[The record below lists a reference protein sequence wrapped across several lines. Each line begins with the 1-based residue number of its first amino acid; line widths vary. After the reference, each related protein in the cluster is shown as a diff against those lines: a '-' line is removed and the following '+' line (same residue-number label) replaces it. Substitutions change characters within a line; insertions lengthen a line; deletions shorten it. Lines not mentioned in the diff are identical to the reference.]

1 MPRTIRKS
9 SHPIS
14 IRKSIPQTRKKT
26 THRPTRKLTSA
37 EMKKQISTN
46 TKKMK
51 RLLADHGI
59 DAGKH
64 QTTDAKFPNSI
75 KFRFYNNKEKRYDA
89 PPDNIWAA
97 RYKLHIWDNA
107 VSKKNIHKMAR
118 LANKNKNLSLEIKV
132 GARYEKLTP
141 ALVKEIAA
149 DKIIPRGKRRTRMTR
164 RTRRTRQT
172 RKTSS

>member
-1 MPRTIRKS
+1 MPRTTHKAR
-9 SHPIS
+9 HPIS
-14 IRKSIPQTRKKT
+14 IRKSIAQTRKIGIQRHQK
-26 THRPTRKLTSA
+26 KILTSA
-37 EMKKQISTN
+37 EMKKHISAN

-51 RLLADHGI
+51 RLLAEHGI
-59 DAGKH
+59 DAGKDP
-64 QTTDAKFPNSI
+64 TSDAKFPDSI

-89 PPDNIWAA
+89 PPNNIWDA

-107 VSKKNIHKMAR
+107 VSKKHIHKMAS

-149 DKIIPRGKRRTRMTR
+149 DKIIPRGKRRGRMTR
-164 RTRRTRQT
+164 
-172 RKTSS
+172 KISYSDK

>member
-1 MPRTIRKS
+1 MPRTTHKA

-14 IRKSIPQTRKKT
+14 IRKSFPQTRKNGLQRHQKK
-26 THRPTRKLTSA
+26 KLTSA

-51 RLLADHGI
+51 RLLAEHGI

-64 QTTDAKFPNSI
+64 QITDAKFPGSI

-89 PPDNIWAA
+89 PPNNIWDA

-107 VSKKNIHKMAR
+107 VSKKHIHKMAS

-132 GARYEKLTP
+132 GSRYEKLTP

-149 DKIIPRGKRRTRMTR
+149 DKIIPRGKRMTR
-164 RTRRTRQT
+164 RTRRTR
-172 RKTSS
+172 KSSQS